1 MIKLKTIFGF
11 TALIFIS
18 STASAFDYNS
28 NFPSGIYEKTSN
40 YESSFGTK
48 YQYDLSDPSDSIDYS
63 VDLDA
68 QMRDQLS
75 VDPNRNLD
83 RGMNEYGG
91 GIYE

>member
-1 MIKLKTIFGF
+1 VLFIKCKHL
-11 TALIFIS
+11 
-18 STASAFDYNS
+18 
-28 NFPSGIYEKTSN
+28 
-40 YESSFGTK
+40 SFVGNCC
-48 YQYDLSDPSDSIDYS
+48 IDYS